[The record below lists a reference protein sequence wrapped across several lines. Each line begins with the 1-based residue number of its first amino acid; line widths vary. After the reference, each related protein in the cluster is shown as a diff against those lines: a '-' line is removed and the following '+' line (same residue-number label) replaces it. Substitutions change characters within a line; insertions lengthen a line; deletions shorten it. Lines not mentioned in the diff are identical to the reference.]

1 MKKPRI
7 LLPALFTLAVV
18 SVAAIPISG
27 ADEAPPPPRVTSL
40 SVIRIEYTSPKS
52 FDAVT
57 SAIESQLGKFD
68 TAAFNSLMKPPL
80 DTAKAEAGIRAMEGS
95 SGFMLF
101 AVRDHGQ
108 LLGLKGESAS
118 ARQYEVGN
126 PLFAVEMTQAD
137 LRAGEFAP
145 LRMYVYVAAD
155 NLTHISYD
163 LPSSLFGRFKSPQV
177 DAVAKGLD
185 QKLEKLVENA
195 LKN

>member
-1 MKKPRI
+1 MRR
-7 LLPALFTLAVV
+7 LRRLVPALVVLAVV
-18 SVAAIPISG
+18 SAAAIPVSG
-27 ADEAPPPPRVTSL
+27 ADDAPSGRRVTTL
-40 SVIRIEYTSPKS
+40 SVVRVEYTSAKS

-57 SAIESQLGKFD
+57 KAIESQLGKFD

-80 DTAKAEAGIRAMEGS
+80 DAAKAEAGIRAMEGS

-101 AVRDHGQ
+101 ALRDHGQ
-108 LLGLKGESAS
+108 LLGLKGKDSS

-137 LRAGEFAP
+137 VRAGEFAP
-145 LRMYVYVAAD
+145 LRMYVYVATD
-155 NLTHISYD
+155 NLTHVTYD

-185 QKLEKLVENA
+185 QKLEKLVTNA